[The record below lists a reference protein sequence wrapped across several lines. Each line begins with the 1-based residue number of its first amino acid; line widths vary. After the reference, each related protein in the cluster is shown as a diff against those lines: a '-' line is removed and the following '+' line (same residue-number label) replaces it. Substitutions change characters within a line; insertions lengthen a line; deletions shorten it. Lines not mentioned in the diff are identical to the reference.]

1 MSELTGKIEALLFV
15 ASSPVSENELKE
27 ALNVPMRKIRNA
39 LDDLKFLLQDEA
51 HGIFLRNLAGGWVLE
66 TKPDLADL
74 IGNFRNTAKIKRISL
89 TKQALETLTVIAY
102 KQPISRRDVETIR
115 GVDSSSPIKRLL
127 WLGLIRIS
135 DRGKS
140 RAAIYSTT
148 KKFLEVF
155 GINSLENLPAI
166 DEIEIEIEDEI
177 ENNETKSDDVNS
189 ETGEE
194 DQT

>member
-115 GVDSSSPIKRLL
+115 GVDSSSPIKRLFE
-127 WLGLIRIS
+127 LGLIRIS
-135 DRGKS
+135 GRTGK
-140 RAAIYSTT
+140 RAALYSTT
-148 KKFLEVF
+148 KKFLEIF

>member
-27 ALNVPMRKIRNA
+27 ALNVSKRKIRNA
-39 LDDLKFLLQDEA
+39 LYDLKFLLQDEA
-51 HGIFLRNLAGGWVLE
+51 HGIFLRKLAGGWVLE
-66 TKPDLADL
+66 TKPELADL
-74 IGNFRNTAKIKRISL
+74 VGNFRNTAKIKRISL

-102 KQPISRRDVETIR
+102 KQPISRRNVETIR

-135 DRGKS
+135 DRGKN
-140 RAAIYSTT
+140 RAAIYATT
-148 KKFLEVF
+148 KKFLDVF
-155 GINSLENLPAI
+155 GLSSLENLPTI
-166 DEIEIEIEDEI
+166 DEIEIEIEDDT
-177 ENNETKSDDVNS
+177 ENN

-194 DQT
+194 DET